1 MVKQIKNA
9 ESSIQKVKKNN
20 RDIFF
25 EISKNVFSTEKIKD
39 QNKSIGVEKEK
50 SNEISNEKKLVQEKF
65 INGKFEEKLNGDDPK
80 LLDSNNLANT
90 YKKDRNINFN
100 DETNFYIDIPYHSIN
115 PVNIL
120 IKNHSPNNST
130 CDDNSNLLAVHNHLN
145 PNRGNIKELNI
156 NSIIT
161 NSLSGSNL
169 KFKIELQKLNQT
181 VKEIKKEKKKINKPN
196 LAKTVENEL
205 FKTYNDLKESKL
217 LGKKRNLEE
226 KNVMSEIEI
235 RENIV
240 FRKLT
245 FDPEIIVDLAEY
257 TNRNK
262 KYTNN
267 QINFLNDQFFLYNK
281 TSILDERIDNVLEGK
296 EVKII
301 SHSHN
306 SNITNQDQIMN
317 PFDKAIRNEF
327 AQSLLFQRK
336 FQEDYVPIQ
345 LQKENENAIVSKT
358 HFIKKKQSAL
368 NIKRHCGV
376 SYVIPTESKQLNITD
391 KYK

>member
-1 MVKQIKNA
+1 M
-9 ESSIQKVKKNN
+9 
-20 RDIFF
+20 
-25 EISKNVFSTEKIKD
+25 
-39 QNKSIGVEKEK
+39 
-50 SNEISNEKKLVQEKF
+50 
-65 INGKFEEKLNGDDPK
+65 
-80 LLDSNNLANT
+80 
-90 YKKDRNINFN
+90 
-100 DETNFYIDIPYHSIN
+100 
-115 PVNIL
+115 
-120 IKNHSPNNST
+120 
-130 CDDNSNLLAVHNHLN
+130 
-145 PNRGNIKELNI
+145 
-156 NSIIT
+156 
-161 NSLSGSNL
+161 
-169 KFKIELQKLNQT
+169 
-181 VKEIKKEKKKINKPN
+181 KEIKKEKKKINKPN
-196 LAKTVENEL
+196 LAKNVENEL
-205 FKTYNDLKESKL
+205 FKTYIDLKESKL

-281 TSILDERIDNVLEGK
+281 TSILEDRIDNVLEGK

-306 SNITNQDQIMN
+306 SNITNQDQIIN

-345 LQKENENAIVSKT
+345 LQKENENTIISKT